1 MGIILFRYP
10 VGMGHSRDE
19 KTRSHERIVE
29 AASELMMEGGTEAP
43 SVAEIMS
50 SAGLTHGGFYKHFGS
65 RDELV
70 AAAVAS
76 AIGASNEATR
86 EVLEGTEDRL
96 AAFVEWYAS
105 PAHRDDLRSGCAVA
119 ALGTDAGRG
128 DPGLQ
133 ELFQDQ
139 VERYVELLQ
148 DLLGEDG
155 DRETALAAMSTLVG
169 ALYVSRAVGDEAFS
183 EEILAS
189 ARRSVL
195 SRRS

>member
-1 MGIILFRYP
+1 MI
-10 VGMGHSRDE
+10 S
-19 KTRSHERIVE
+19 
-29 AASELMMEGGTEAP
+29 ATE
-43 SVAEIMS
+43 
-50 SAGLTHGGFYKHFGS
+50 
-65 RDELV
+65 
-70 AAAVAS
+70 
-76 AIGASNEATR
+76 GAS
-86 EVLEGTEDRL
+86 VPPSIISSL

-105 PAHRDDLRSGCAVA
+105 AAHRDDLRNGCAVA